1 MANDDLTNLK
11 DSRDLLREMNIEMDR
26 YNDGIKDAST
36 LQGKLTKDAEKN
48 LKSAIKGREI
58 GNLTAKGLSDIVKL
72 TTRIQSEQIDITES
86 RRIQLDLEK
95 KISVAAKNGQTK
107 ALKSMKF
114 QKLLLVD
121 MDTRLEAEKSS
132 VEAKEQA
139 EKATE
144 KTNQLQSTSQDLLS
158 GGATEAVNMG
168 KGLMEAGK
176 AAGPIG
182 VAVAAAVMVAIAFS
196 AKLDAIGEQFG
207 AIGLQSK
214 EMTSNLMATEQE
226 AAKLGFEMKDVLTAS
241 SQLTDNFAISLSDS
255 IALSGEVLDMSKALG
270 ICTEEAGTLIGQFKT
285 LLGST
290 AEQSIA
296 LAKNVTLLAKA
307 NDVAPQ
313 QVLRDMADA
322 SEAIA
327 KFTDKTGEN
336 MARAA
341 IQARKFGQSLSD
353 VASQAEGLLDF
364 QSSITKSMEASVLI
378 GKNINNQ
385 KLMELSLSGDLEG
398 FQKEQLKQLKN
409 IGFAELDN
417 VLAKTAAAEA
427 LGLSVD
433 QAQKMVNLTEEAVS
447 LSGELAGQPG
457 FDDLVGKEGISTL
470 SQMNNQFK
478 SMAAT
483 LVNSLGPAINLILKV
498 LNIVLSLGQFIHE
511 LLSGPLLR
519 LISGQDVNYG
529 ATVGKAGS
537 QLASSVGLADG
548 GIVTDRVDNVTM
560 GEAGP
565 EAVVPLDKFMTEF
578 RTLKTEMAGVKDAIL
593 SLKLTTK
600 ITNRDLNITLTPS
613 KTG

>member
-1 MANDDLTNLK
+1 MPSEQELKRIFEVQKKLKLLQEEANLNMDKSLSKQIKNYNILIEKNKEIAGTVDLGTQDWTEQADLIEQIADGQK
-11 DSRDLLREMNIEMDR
+11 DLSTLLRDQAKFR
-26 YNDGIKDAST
+26 A
-36 LQGKLTKDAEKN
+36 
-48 LKSAIKGREI
+48 KGRTDLAEI
-58 GNLTAKGLSDIVKL
+58 ADTEIKRLRVQGLVNASMEGMDSITGGMFSKVKDVKDMFGQVGGKIGL
-72 TTRIQSEQIDITES
+72 ASMGIT
-86 RRIQLDLEK
+86 
-95 KISVAAKNGQTK
+95 
-107 ALKSMKF
+107 
-114 QKLLLVD
+114 
-121 MDTRLEAEKSS
+121 
-132 VEAKEQA
+132 
-139 EKATE
+139 
-144 KTNQLQSTSQDLLS
+144 
-158 GGATEAVNMG
+158 
-168 KGLMEAGK
+168 
-176 AAGPIG
+176 
-182 VAVAAAVMVAIAFS
+182 AAAAILVSFN

-207 AIGLQSK
+207 AIGLQSN

-226 AAKLGFEMKDVLTAS
+226 AARLGFEMKDVLTAS

-255 IALSGEVLDMSKALG
+255 IALSGEVLDMGKALG
-270 ICTEEAGTLIGQFKT
+270 VSTEEAGNLIGQFKT

-290 AEQSIA
+290 AKQSIA

-313 QVLRDMADA
+313 QVLRDMANA

-336 MARAA
+336 MARAS

-417 VLAKTAAAEA
+417 VLAKNAAAEA

-433 QAQKMVNLTEEAVS
+433 QAQKMVNLTEEVVS
-447 LSGELAGQPG
+447 LSGQLAGQPG
-457 FDDLVGKEGISTL
+457 FDELIGSEGISDLTK
-470 SQMNNQFK
+470 MNNALK
-478 SMAAT
+478 SMGAI
-483 LVNSLGPAINLILKV
+483 LVNALGPALNVILVLLNGVFSLVDVFMESTGINT
-498 LNIVLSLGQFIHE
+498 
-511 LLSGPLLR
+511 LLR
-519 LISGQDVNYG
+519 LAGGQGLSYKPGEAVSRA
-529 ATVGKAGS
+529 ATGI
-537 QLASSVGLADG
+537 GLADG

-565 EAVVPLDKFMTEF
+565 EAVVPLDKFMSEF
-578 RTLKTEMAGVKDAIL
+578 RTLKSEMTAVKDAVK

-600 ITNRDLNITLTPS
+600 ITNRDLNIILTPS